1 MAESCSSIQNS
12 HISWDDF
19 LSDDLVILHCDVVE
33 SSFKIKQENE
43 NQSTESSIPS
53 TSHENHNGS
62 TDTPANNIED
72 ELIVVCTNQQNP
84 NTTAKTRRE
93 TARFLRFLLDQGEN
107 RKPEQLPPNIL
118 DPFIGK
124 FLKEL
129 KKEKTGQ
136 DYEPDTITSYH
147 RYKLISIDS
156 R

>member
-1 MAESCSSIQNS
+1 MAASCSSVQNS

-19 LSDDLVILHCDVVE
+19 LSDDLVIMHCDVVE

-43 NQSTESSIPS
+43 DQSTVSDRSS
-53 TSHENHNGS
+53 TSHENQNERL
-62 TDTPANNIED
+62 DTPENNIKDDLLDYCE
-72 ELIVVCTNQQNP
+72 NQQNP

-93 TARFLRFLLDQGEN
+93 SDRFFRFLLDQGEN
-107 RKPEQLPPNIL
+107 RKPEQLPPHIL

-129 KKEKTGQ
+129 KKEKTGE

-147 RYKLISIDS
+147 R
-156 R
+156 